1 MILQACSITI
11 TTTTDGQETKIVR
24 DGQMALSALSARIVY
39 QEDNAQIDMFFQG
52 DEVTVERKGDYTLR
66 LRLKNGEKTIGN
78 IGLGG
83 ASGEVET
90 YARKVSYS
98 ISENSLLALL
108 HYDLIISGEKQ
119 KMQLRIHAKNV

>member
-11 TTTTDGQETKIVR
+11 TTTADGQETKMIR
-24 DGQMALSALSARIVY
+24 KGQMALSTLSARIIY
-39 QEDNAQIDMFFQG
+39 QEENAQIDMFFQG

-66 LRLKNGEKTIGN
+66 LRLKNGERTVGS
-78 IGLGG
+78 IGLGA

-90 YARKVSYS
+90 YARKVGYS

-119 KMQLRIHAKNV
+119 EMQLRIHAKNV